1 MEPIGGQCSQLCKS
15 NSFSTSGQKCERDL
29 AFGIEDV
36 RPWGAQQK
44 FSAAFADVSILAS
57 GGLTGIM
64 CSLLGMDQS
73 CRYMN
78 SIASRLKWACIPGSS
93 IWTLLHLLLPVYFA

>member
-44 FSAAFADVSILAS
+44 FSAAFADVSILAF
-57 GGLTGIM
+57 GGGPLASCARCWAWI
-64 CSLLGMDQS
+64 SLVD
-73 CRYMN
+73 
-78 SIASRLKWACIPGSS
+78 I
-93 IWTLLHLLLPVYFA
+93 